1 MKKKKND
8 IDNLT
13 QRHLHYKKFVTWSCN
28 GLSVAPLS
36 NYMNNPVYQE
46 LLTEDGYFSVKSLE
60 RIYLDLRASSG
71 Y

>member
-1 MKKKKND
+1 MKKKND

-13 QRHLHYKKFVTWSCN
+13 HYKKFVTWSCN